1 MNKNKSQLLRA
12 AIFASAALALSMF
25 NPAADAAVT
34 EGATMAVFTNQFTI
48 DYVSGSHPPL

>member
-1 MNKNKSQLLRA
+1 MNKNKSQPLRA

-34 EGATMAVFTNQFTI
+34 EDATLAIFTNQFTI